1 MTYIFESLLLLP
13 VHAIFDDYF
22 WMIHGNYLRLC
33 FLSITI
39 ITTAVIIIIIISNIP
54 PIAPAI
60 TGRAF
65 EPVAV
70 AVAVAVAVV
79 TVLVMVVVVDVWVNI
94 IIETDTS
101 NECNE
106 VVYDATV
113 GKVVYDKKISV
124 LDTVYNCIKQWDI

>member
-1 MTYIFESLLLLP
+1 
-13 VHAIFDDYF
+13 
-22 WMIHGNYLRLC
+22 MIHGNYLHLC

-70 AVAVAVAVV
+70 AVAVAVV
-79 TVLVMVVVVDVWVNI
+79 TVLVMVVVVDV
-94 IIETDTS
+94 
-101 NECNE
+101 
-106 VVYDATV
+106 
-113 GKVVYDKKISV
+113 
-124 LDTVYNCIKQWDI
+124 

>member
-1 MTYIFESLLLLP
+1 
-13 VHAIFDDYF
+13 
-22 WMIHGNYLRLC
+22 MIHGNYLRLC

-70 AVAVAVAVV
+70 AVAVAVV

-94 IIETDTS
+94 IVETDTS

-113 GKVVYDKKISV
+113 GKVVYDNFSV